1 MALSAEQAG
10 KAAGIIHDAYLAG
23 TPIDGLPDDCVPANA
38 ADAVKVQEALL
49 AKFGKAAAGY
59 KAGFTNPPAL
69 AKAGPDGPM
78 SGVMFRDFTIGS
90 GGSLKRADV
99 WPGTLI
105 EAEVAFRMGL
115 PLPVRDAEYSQAEV
129 LDAVDSAI
137 IAIEVAVPRFANP
150 LGQPVPF
157 LFAEN
162 GAALGFVWGPDIPD
176 WRNRDLKTLDIEL
189 SFDGKAVA
197 QGLPLEA
204 RCDEAWALTWTV
216 NHFRA
221 RGTGIEAGDFITTGA
236 AAAPTVLGNA
246 SRVSALYTGIG
257 DVSFTVAD

>member
-1 MALSAEQAG
+1 MALNDAQAD
-10 KAAGIIHDAYLAG
+10 KAAGIIHDAYLSG
-23 TPIDGLPDDCVPANA
+23 TPIEGLPDDCAPANA

-49 AKFGKAAAGY
+49 SKFGKAAAGY

-78 SGVMFRDFTIGS
+78 SGVMFRDFSVPS

-105 EAEVAFRMGL
+105 EAEVAFRMGR
-115 PLPVRDAEYSQAEV
+115 PLPVRDADYSQDEV
-129 LDAVDSAI
+129 LDAVASAI
-137 IAIEVAVPRFANP
+137 IAIELAVPRFANP
-150 LGQPVPF
+150 LGQPVPY

-176 WRNRDLKTLDIEL
+176 WRERDLKALDIEL

-221 RGTGIEAGDFITTGA
+221 RGRAIEVGDFITTGA

-246 SRVSALYTGIG
+246 SHVLARFDGIG
-257 DVSFTVAD
+257 DVSFTVED